1 MGGDLLSF
9 TTSNGCSMI
18 WLGGGGGKLSYS
30 DSGLKLDMTGEVTLV
45 FSGDLTTTTSDWG
58 MGGGGMVG
66 GGSFLSLPRLG
77 RVKYPR
83 WSATLASGSCLAGG
97 LRSKSVFALKTL
109 VVAFLSSSREM
120 EGTKTFRSGVEL
132 KPFLSPVKS

>member
-1 MGGDLLSF
+1 MGGDLLS
-9 TTSNGCSMI
+9 TVSNGCCSMI
-18 WLGGGGGKLSYS
+18 WLVGGGGKLSYS

-83 WSATLASGSCLAGG
+83 WSHTLAAGSWVGG